1 MRNCLILMP
10 FRDHLE
16 SHFALIKQCCEQLGL
31 ESNRVDTY
39 GFSGNIL
46 QGISKALS
54 KADLIVA
61 DLSSDNPDVKNE
73 SANPNVMYE
82 LAIAHCLGKKVMLIT
97 NDRNTVPFDVMT
109 YRVELIDP
117 ASNNQLERLC
127 QAMQL
132 ILDATYIVGPLG
144 GTVVFGQ
151 NLFFRRLAAFLI
163 DVFAALLVLLLI
175 IYMANSLPA
184 YTDTKSFLTNL
195 LSAVSDAKS
204 LGLSILI
211 YILNAVVSTCTL
223 GGTIGQRLFRIKV
236 VTMDGDRLSFLRSL
250 GRIMLAIFL
259 GACTYGIGFLWGLP
273 RPSFRTFHDI
283 SSQTMIVKVSKSE
296 TALST

>member
-1 MRNCLILMP
+1 MRTCLILMP

-16 SHFALIKQCCEQLGL
+16 SHFTLIKQCCDRLGL

-54 KADLIVA
+54 KADLIIA
-61 DLSSDNPDVKNE
+61 DLSSDDPDVKNE

-117 ASNNQLERLC
+117 ASANQVERLC

-151 NLFFRRLAAFLI
+151 NLFFRRFAAFLI
-163 DVFAALLVLLLI
+163 DVFAVLLVSLLI
-175 IYMANSLPA
+175 GYLANLLPA
-184 YTDTKSFLTNL
+184 YTDTKSFAANL
-195 LSAVSDAKS
+195 LSIVTNTKI
-204 LGLSILI
+204 LGLSIPI
-211 YILNAVVSTCTL
+211 YILNAVVSTCTF

-259 GACTYGIGFLWGLP
+259 GAFTYGIGFLWGLR

-283 SSQTMIVKVSKSE
+283 ASQTMIVKVSKSE
-296 TALST
+296 TPQLT

>member
-1 MRNCLILMP
+1 MP

-16 SHFALIKQCCEQLGL
+16 PHFALIKQCCEQLGL
-31 ESNRVDTY
+31 EATRVDTY
-39 GFSGNIL
+39 GYSGNIL

-61 DLSSDNPDVKNE
+61 DLSSDNPNDEHE

-82 LAIAHCLGKKVMLIT
+82 LAISHCLGKKVMLIT

-117 ASNNQLERLC
+117 ASDNQAERLC

-132 ILDATYIVGPLG
+132 ILDATYIIGPLG

-151 NLFFRRLAAFLI
+151 NLFFRRLAAFLV
-163 DVFAALLVLLLI
+163 DLFAVLFVSLLI
-175 IYMANSLPA
+175 ISMANSLPA
-184 YTDTKSFLTNL
+184 YTDAKSFLTNL
-195 LSAVSDAKS
+195 LSAVYNAKT
-204 LGLSILI
+204 LGLSILL
-211 YILNAVVSTCTL
+211 YILYAVVSTCTL

-259 GACTYGIGFLWGLP
+259 GACTYGIGFLWGL
-273 RPSFRTFHDI
+273 RGPSFRTFHDI
-283 SSQTMIVKVSKSE
+283 TSQTMIVKVSKS
-296 TALST
+296 ASAQSI